1 MATPSPEMM
10 KSLMAN
16 PAFQEALRDQAR
28 GYRWKWCRVSG
39 NRWVVEREPV
49 DWIAKTAWD
58 WVPAGKTTS
67 TVRIPYPVSK

>member
-28 GYRWKWCRVSG
+28 GYRWKWCRVAG
-39 NRWVVEREPV
+39 NRWVAEREAV
-49 DWIAKTAWD
+49 DWIAKSAWG
-58 WVPAGKTTS
+58 WVAAGKND
-67 TVRIPYPVSK
+67 IHCKNAPPGI